1 MSKKADR
8 FYFENLVKAAEWSC
22 RAADYLE
29 ECISDYN
36 PEKLG
41 EMIQKMHEFEH
52 SGDGEK
58 HEMSAALARAFV
70 TPVDR
75 EDLALISQCIDDVS
89 DCIEEVMQSFYM
101 YRIESVTSEAGE
113 FSKIITMCCR
123 HMRDMLAEFVNFKKP
138 EKLHKMIIELN
149 HIEEDCDKLYLKAN
163 RHLTEHAKDALEI
176 MSWRDIYNKM
186 ENCTDACES
195 VGNCVETVVMKN
207 T

>member
-58 HEMSAALARAFV
+58 HVRCPQLCPGPS
-70 TPVDR
+70 
-75 EDLALISQCIDDVS
+75 
-89 DCIEEVMQSFYM
+89 
-101 YRIESVTSEAGE
+101 
-113 FSKIITMCCR
+113 
-123 HMRDMLAEFVNFKKP
+123 
-138 EKLHKMIIELN
+138 LH
-149 HIEEDCDKLYLKAN
+149 
-163 RHLTEHAKDALEI
+163 RLTG
-176 MSWRDIYNKM
+176 RT
-186 ENCTDACES
+186 CF
-195 VGNCVETVVMKN
+195 
-207 T
+207 